1 MKNAPKYADNFPKL
15 GQNPRFAPTRKKRSF
30 ALPADLIYQT
40 YFITYEEKLKILDWI
55 KTLYPIWEYRY
66 AKSAEN
72 ITQRRLLR
80 PVYWMGA
87 WQFACHD
94 YYRPPQGTF
103 HRCVKAEPFPPVLVP
118 LIKKME
124 QLALKKFHKKDI
136 PPGWELNTC
145 LINFY
150 GRRFEMGKWQDSARV
165 GEHKDFEP
173 GPVASL
179 SLGEKAMFQ
188 FVKSSFRGG
197 PSQVVFQQWLEDR
210 SLQIFGGERWKKQVF
225 HRVQRVANH
234 TKEVFQINTQ
244 DFETRRINFTFRY
257 VPKSHIHEVSEFPV
271 EKIKPVEGYLKEL
284 ATHSAFFR
292 KQLEKYC

>member
-1 MKNAPKYADNFPKL
+1 
-15 GQNPRFAPTRKKRSF
+15 
-30 ALPADLIYQT
+30 
-40 YFITYEEKLKILDWI
+40 
-55 KTLYPIWEYRY
+55 
-66 AKSAEN
+66 
-72 ITQRRLLR
+72 
-80 PVYWMGA
+80 MGA

-197 PSQVVFQQWLEDR
+197 PSQVVFQQWLEDG
-210 SLQIFGGERWKKQVF
+210 SLQLFGGKKWKEDLF
-225 HRVQRVANH
+225 HRVQRVDKNQ
-234 TKEVFQINTQ
+234 KVNYPLKVEGFQA
-244 DFETRRINFTFRY
+244 RRINLTFRY
-257 VPKSHIHEVSEFPV
+257 VPKVHIYSYSEINSRAAGDVLPYM
-271 EKIKPVEGYLKEL
+271 EKLAEHSSFFEKEI
-284 ATHSAFFR
+284 R
-292 KQLEKYC
+292 KR